1 LPGIVWAP
9 FTHRSTATGT
19 KETGR
24 LAVGALAGH
33 PAQAGSPGVVR
44 PPLTVGTGAVDPN
57 DWADPDGTAEAE
69 AEAKDAEGAAGADVA
84 DAVGADPCGGAPA
97 RVVPHPAASV
107 PAASSAAVTAHT
119 RVPAPRAAAIGAFC
133 VFMALPRFSGHL
145 LDGAR
150 VADGFTSSRV
160 LPHIAPPRGRGSR
173 ADDYERNATK
183 LQFPAWT
190 SQTWRVHD
198 YDLLVIGSGP
208 GGQKAAIAAAKL
220 DRRVA
225 VVERP
230 QMLGGVCVNTGTIPS
245 KTLREAILYLTGTGQ
260 REIYGQAYRVKDD
273 ITVAD
278 LTARTSHV
286 VSRENDVVRS
296 QLARNRVTIIQGVGY
311 FVGPHAVEVED
322 VGGRV
327 RKATA
332 DKIVIATG
340 TKPARPATVAFDEK
354 AVIDSDGMNHL
365 DKVPRS
371 MVVVGA
377 GVIGMEYASMFAALG
392 TKVTVVEKRMTMLE
406 FCDEEV
412 VEALKYH
419 LRDLA
424 VTFRF
429 GETVASVEA
438 HPDGAITVLR
448 SGKRIPADTVLY
460 SAGRQGMTDG
470 LNLPAAGLTAD
481 ERGRIA
487 VDEFYRTKVEHVY
500 AVGDVIGFPAL
511 AATSMEQG
519 RRAALHAFGE
529 PVSSNNV
536 PQPIGI
542 YSIPEISFVGRTEA
556 ELTEACVPFEV
567 GVSRYRELARG
578 QIVGDSYGVLK
589 LLVSPEDRTLLGVHV
604 FGTGA
609 TELIH
614 IGQAVMGCGGTVDY
628 LVDAVFNYPTL
639 AESYKV
645 AALDATN
652 KMRAVTRL
660 SG

>member
-1 LPGIVWAP
+1 V
-9 FTHRSTATGT
+9 
-19 KETGR
+19 
-24 LAVGALAGH
+24 
-33 PAQAGSPGVVR
+33 
-44 PPLTVGTGAVDPN
+44 
-57 DWADPDGTAEAE
+57 
-69 AEAKDAEGAAGADVA
+69 
-84 DAVGADPCGGAPA
+84 
-97 RVVPHPAASV
+97 
-107 PAASSAAVTAHT
+107 
-119 RVPAPRAAAIGAFC
+119 
-133 VFMALPRFSGHL
+133 
-145 LDGAR
+145 
-150 VADGFTSSRV
+150 
-160 LPHIAPPRGRGSR
+160 
-173 ADDYERNATK
+173 Y
-183 LQFPAWT
+183 
-190 SQTWRVHD
+190 D

-230 QMLGGVCVNTGTIPS
+230 EMIGGVCVQTGTIPS
-245 KTLREAILYLTGTGQ
+245 KTLREAILYLTGIDQ
-260 REIYGQAYRVKDD
+260 REIYGQSYRVKDD

-278 LTARTSHV
+278 LTRRTTHV
-286 VSRENDVVRS
+286 VSRESDVVRS
-296 QLARNRVTIIQGVGY
+296 QLTRNRITLIPGLAY
-311 FVGPHAVEVED
+311 FVGPHAVEID
-322 VGGRV
+322 DGGGRT
-327 RKATA
+327 RKVTA

-340 TKPARPATVAFDEK
+340 TKPARPASVAFDDK
-354 AVIDSDGMNHL
+354 TIIDSDGIINL
-365 DKVPRS
+365 EKVPRS
-371 MVVVGA
+371 MVVAGA
-377 GVIGMEYASMFAALG
+377 GVIGIEYASMFAALG
-392 TKVTVVEKRMTMLE
+392 TKVTVVEKRDRMLE

-429 GETVASVEA
+429 GETVAAVES
-438 HPDGAITVLR
+438 HPEGTITVLR
-448 SGKRIPADTVLY
+448 SGKKIPADTVLY
-460 SAGRQGMTDG
+460 SAGRQGMTDH
-470 LNLPAAGLTAD
+470 LNLPAAGLAAD
-481 ERGRIA
+481 ERGRIT
-487 VDEFYRTKVEHVY
+487 VDEFFRTKVEHVY

-519 RRAALHAFGE
+519 RLAAHHAFGE
-529 PVSSNNV
+529 PVSSNDV

-542 YSIPEISFVGRTEA
+542 YSIPEISFVGRTEDQ
-556 ELTEACVPFEV
+556 LTDACVPFEV

-589 LLVSPEDRTLLGVHV
+589 LLVSPENRTLLGVHV

-639 AESYKV
+639 SEAYKV